1 MPVIL
6 LSLTRTHTTPDRRP
20 KKCPYCGSEILQRW
34 GRVSKPIQ
42 GGTGILAEIY
52 RYRCETCKKTF
63 RYYPEGIDRS
73 CQTHSIRQLACL
85 LYKLG
90 LSYRNIAE
98 IFKEEGLD
106 LSHSTI
112 WREDQGSSC
121 QVEDGNPTESR
132 GRFTI
137 DKKYIHNVSSKF
149 GVVVALDLGT
159 DRYTILG
166 TLNEYNPASVISWLR
181 PLIKGTGIRATLLG
195 TSTLDIIQLSTQ
207 SE

>member
-6 LSLTRTHTTPDRRP
+6 LSLTRTHTTPERRP
-20 KKCPYCGSEILQRW
+20 KRCPYCGSEILQRW

-73 CQTHSIRQLACL
+73 CQTHSIRQLASL
-85 LYKLG
+85 LYQLG

-98 IFKEEGLD
+98 IFKDFDID
-106 LSHSTI
+106 LSYSTV
-112 WREDQGSSC
+112 WREGQVLSS
-121 QVEDGNPTESR
+121 QLERKKITETQE
-132 GRFTI
+132 RFVI
-137 DKKYIHNVSSKF
+137 EKNYIHNVSSKF
-149 GVVVALDLGT
+149 GVVVALDLGS
-159 DRYTILG
+159 DDYTILG
-166 TLNEYNPASVISWLR
+166 TLNEYNPASVLSWLR
-181 PLIKGTGIRATLLG
+181 PLIKDTGIKASILG
-195 TSTLDIIQLSTQ
+195 TSTLDIMQVSPK